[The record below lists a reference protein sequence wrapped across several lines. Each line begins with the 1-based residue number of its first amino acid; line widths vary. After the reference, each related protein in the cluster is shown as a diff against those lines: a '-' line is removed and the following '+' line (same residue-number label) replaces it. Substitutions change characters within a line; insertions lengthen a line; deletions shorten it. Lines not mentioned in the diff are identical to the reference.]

1 MHMPVPDEA
10 ELARYY
16 AERYR
21 RDYHGETRPSPRR
34 VMRAW
39 KNGER
44 IAARLAPILPEG
56 ASVLEI
62 GAGIGCTVK
71 ALELEGFAARGIEPN
86 RDFGRYGREML
97 RADVREGRLE
107 DLGEGEH
114 ADAVLL
120 VHVIEHLVSPR
131 RALARIRA
139 LLPEGGLLYLECPN
153 AWAPHAPLSRMFH
166 FAHIYNFTPQTLLA
180 LAAECGF
187 ALERMFTD
195 EEDPNIEA
203 LFVKAEPRRVAH
215 ELAGHA
221 DALLA
226 RLARFDWLRY
236 HLRRDY
242 LRRRWKKLL
251 GYAGEYLHARRFER
265 DLVARL
271 RDAS

>member
-1 MHMPVPDEA
+1 MHMPVPSEA

-16 AERYR
+16 AEHYR

-44 IAARLAPILPEG
+44 IAARLAPILPKG
-56 ASVLEI
+56 AAVLEI

-71 ALELEGFAARGIEPN
+71 ALELKGFAAWGLEPN

-97 RADVREGRLE
+97 RARIREGRLE
-107 DLGEGEH
+107 DLGENDH

-131 RALARIRA
+131 RALARIHA
-139 LLPEGGLLYLECPN
+139 LLPERGLLYLECPN
-153 AWAPHAPLSRMFH
+153 AWAPHARMSKMFH
-166 FAHIYNFTPQTLLA
+166 FAHIYNFTPHTLLA

-195 EEDPNIEA
+195 EQDPNIEV
-203 LFVKAEPRRVAH
+203 LLVKSEPRRAAH

-221 DALLA
+221 EAVLA
-226 RLARFDWLRY
+226 RLAHYNWWRY
-236 HLRRDY
+236 HLRREY
-242 LRRRWKKLL
+242 LARRWKKLL
-251 GYAGEYLHARRFER
+251 GYAEEYLRARRFER
-265 DLVARL
+265 ALIARL
-271 RDAS
+271 HAAS